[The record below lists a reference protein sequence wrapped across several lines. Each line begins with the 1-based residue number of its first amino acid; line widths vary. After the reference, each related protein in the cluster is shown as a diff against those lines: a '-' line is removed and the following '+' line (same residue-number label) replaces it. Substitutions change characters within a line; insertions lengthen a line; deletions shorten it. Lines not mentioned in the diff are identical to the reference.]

1 MEIPWNITN
10 ETSAVGELTSEAAML
25 LTIIKT
31 HRGTVNLY
39 NKPYKELGKVDK
51 FRISKIKADWNAV
64 VGSTKFSSALLSL
77 RGHYGKTIH

>member
-1 MEIPWNITN
+1 MEIPWNVTN

-39 NKPYKELGKVDK
+39 NKPYKELNKVDK

-77 RGHYGKTIH
+77 RGVYTCKNS